1 MLRHKDSKKNK
12 AKEAGIVPEGLKE
25 CDIIV
30 EEQIGSGTFGK
41 VYNGKVKSNGTKVA
55 VKKVLQ

>member
-41 VYNGKVKSNGTKVA
+41 VYNGKVK
-55 VKKVLQ
+55 